1 MYLILELF
9 KGNLLHYIPI
19 LRSLT
24 LKLFL
29 VKYSI
34 NILVHQSERISII
47 EHTCIY
53 IRGREGI

>member
-34 NILVHQSERISII
+34 NILVHQSED
-47 EHTCIY
+47 
-53 IRGREGI
+53 

>member
-24 LKLFL
+24 LKLFFS
-29 VKYSI
+29 KIYSI
-34 NILVHQSERISII
+34 NILVHQSED
-47 EHTCIY
+47 
-53 IRGREGI
+53 